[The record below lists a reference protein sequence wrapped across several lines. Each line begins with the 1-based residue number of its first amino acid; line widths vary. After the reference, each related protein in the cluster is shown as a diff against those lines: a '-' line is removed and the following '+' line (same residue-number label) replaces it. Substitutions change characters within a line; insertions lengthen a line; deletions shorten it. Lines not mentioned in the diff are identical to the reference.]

1 VPDATV
7 ADVVSRTGDLT
18 LIGGADGTV
27 VEWSVPDGPLAR
39 TLQEDAVRLK
49 SLSATPSSVRLQFAA
64 SSEHMGNTVVGRF
77 REAHDGVELLA
88 FHERAAE
95 PESESEFRAAVTQSL
110 TDRQREALTK
120 AHASGFFDWPR
131 GVEGES
137 LAAAMDIH
145 PSTFHQHLRAAER
158 KLIAAYFDR

>member
-1 VPDATV
+1 
-7 ADVVSRTGDLT
+7 
-18 LIGGADGTV
+18 
-27 VEWSVPDGPLAR
+27 
-39 TLQEDAVRLK
+39 
-49 SLSATPSSVRLQFAA
+49 
-64 SSEHMGNTVVGRF
+64 MGNTVVGRF
-77 REAHDGVELLA
+77 REAYDGVELLA

-110 TDRQREALTK
+110 TSRQREALTK

-158 KLIAAYFDR
+158 KLIGAYFDR